1 MDPLAQF
8 QSLLQSA
15 APILALAPMQD
26 VTDLRFMRL
35 ISGYGNADLYFTEY
49 FRVLPDSRLDPQI
62 LASITQ
68 NPTGRPVIAQMI
80 GNDVAAL
87 VRTARELQQHPVA
100 AIDLN
105 LGCPVPIVYRK
116 CAGGGLLR
124 DPGRID
130 QILGALR
137 EAIAIPFTVKTRIGF
152 DDTAVF
158 DELLPIF
165 ARHSL
170 DLLTVHA
177 RTVKEMYR
185 SAPRYDF
192 IARAVAAMPC
202 PVLANGNIYSADK
215 ADEVLALTG
224 ARGLMIGRGVIRN
237 PWLFRQIRE
246 HREGQPVFRP
256 SGRDVLDYVH
266 ALYEA
271 VSTPGIRE
279 SAQINNMKKY
289 MNFIGLGVEPTG
301 EFLHGVRR
309 ATTRADFFALCR
321 AVPGSRRAD
330 AARAV
335 PDRAKANGCHGG
347 SDAVMIPV
355 AASLCEDPRCTKGY
369 RQILR
374 NLQFPVSGIRNPKFT
389 SSFRRLLPIFESADR
404 RATGRTRD

>member
-1 MDPLAQF
+1 MRHPQTDMSALIEF
-8 QSLLQSA
+8 QNLLQGDAS
-15 APILALAPMQD
+15 ILALAPMQD

-35 ISGYGNADLYFTEY
+35 ISGYGSADVYFTEY

-68 NPTGRPVIAQMI
+68 NPTGHPVIAQMI
-80 GNDVAAL
+80 GNDIAAL

-124 DPGRID
+124 DPDRID

-165 ARHSL
+165 ARHAL

-192 IARAVAAMPC
+192 VATAVTAMPC
-202 PVLANGNIYSADK
+202 PVLANGNIYSAHK
-215 ADEVLALTG
+215 GGEVLALTG

-246 HREGQPVFRP
+246 KRRGAPLFCP
-256 SGRDVLDYVH
+256 TGRDVFEYVH

-271 VSTPGIRE
+271 VSMPGIRE

-289 MNFIGLGVEPTG
+289 MNFIGLGVEPSG
-301 EFLHGVRR
+301 DFLHQIRR
-309 ATTRADFFALCR
+309 ATTRTEFFALCR
-321 AVPGSRRAD
+321 EFLDHDEPMPLEPFPIALKPTD
-330 AARAV
+330 
-335 PDRAKANGCHGG
+335 
-347 SDAVMIPV
+347 VM
-355 AASLCEDPRCTKGY
+355 AG
-369 RQILR
+369 
-374 NLQFPVSGIRNPKFT
+374 
-389 SSFRRLLPIFESADR
+389 
-404 RATGRTRD
+404 ATR